1 MAKMR
6 VYEIAKELD
15 APSKEILDFLQ
26 EKGVE
31 AKTASSNID
40 DDIIAMV
47 RGKFS
52 TKAKSEKE
60 ELKKEEPKKEASE
73 KPVKKQE
80 EKIPAAPSAKP

>member
-15 APSKEILDFLQ
+15 ASSKDILDFLQ

-52 TKAKSEKE
+52 AGATAEKE
-60 ELKKEEPKKEASE
+60 EPIKEGSE
-73 KPVKKQE
+73 KPVKKLG
-80 EKIPAAPSAKP
+80 

>member
-52 TKAKSEKE
+52 AGGGICAGRQQTGTVG
-60 ELKKEEPKKEASE
+60 LYFPDGTDCDH
-73 KPVKKQE
+73 QT
-80 EKIPAAPSAKP
+80 